1 MTRTQYKL
9 HQRCI
14 RDNGLRYTLANVS
27 ASERHTLA
35 KLNLLASR
43 DDMLE
48 WRQRWIKQSDG
59 TTRANVIRLTSSL
72 L

>member
-27 ASERHTLA
+27 VGDSLTLA
-35 KLNLLASR
+35 KLQLLANME
-43 DDMLE
+43 DMLE
-48 WRQRWIKQSDG
+48 WRQRWINQRE
-59 TTRANVIRLTSSL
+59 TTRANVIRLTSPL

>member
-27 ASERHTLA
+27 VNDSIALTKLYILA
-35 KLNLLASR
+35 NR
-43 DDMLE
+43 EDMLA
-48 WRQRWIKQSDG
+48 WRQRWINQRE
-59 TTRANVIRLTSSL
+59 TTRANVIRLTSPL

>member
-14 RDNGLRYTLANVS
+14 RNNGLRYTLANVS
-27 ASERHTLA
+27 VGDSYTLA
-35 KLNLLASR
+35 KLDLLAHMQ
-43 DDMLE
+43 DMLE
-48 WRQRWIKQSDG
+48 WRVRWINNPD
-59 TTRANVIRLTSSL
+59 TTRANIIKLTSPL

>member
-27 ASERHTLA
+27 VGDSYTLA
-35 KLNLLASR
+35 KLDLLANMQ
-43 DDMLE
+43 DMLE
-48 WRQRWIKQSDG
+48 WRVRWINNPD
-59 TTRANVIRLTSSL
+59 TTRANIIKLTSPL

>member
-27 ASERHTLA
+27 IGDSLTLA
-35 KLNLLASR
+35 KLDLLANME
-43 DDMLE
+43 DMLD
-48 WRQRWIKQSDG
+48 WRQRWINNPD
-59 TTRANVIRLTSSL
+59 TTRANIIKLTSPL

>member
-14 RDNGLRYTLANVS
+14 RDNGLRYTLAHVS
-27 ASERHTLA
+27 VGDSLTLA
-35 KLNLLASR
+35 KLQLLANME
-43 DDMLE
+43 DMLE
-48 WRQRWIKQSDG
+48 WRQRWINQRE
-59 TTRANVIRLTSSL
+59 TTRANVIRLTSPL

>member
-27 ASERHTLA
+27 VGDSLTLA
-35 KLNLLASR
+35 KLQLLANME
-43 DDMLE
+43 DMLE
-48 WRQRWIKQSDG
+48 WRVRWINNPD
-59 TTRANVIRLTSSL
+59 TTRANVIRLTSPL

>member
-14 RDNGLRYTLANVS
+14 RDNGLRYTLAHVS
-27 ASERHTLA
+27 VGDSLTLA
-35 KLNLLASR
+35 KLHLLANME
-43 DDMLE
+43 DMLE
-48 WRQRWIKQSDG
+48 WRVRWINQRE
-59 TTRANVIRLTSSL
+59 TTRANVIRLTSPL

>member
-27 ASERHTLA
+27 VGDSYTLA
-35 KLNLLASR
+35 KLHLLANME
-43 DDMLE
+43 DMLE
-48 WRQRWIKQSDG
+48 WRQRWINQRE
-59 TTRANVIRLTSSL
+59 TTRANVIRLTSPL

>member
-27 ASERHTLA
+27 VGDSYTLA
-35 KLNLLASR
+35 KLDLLANM

-48 WRQRWIKQSDG
+48 WRQRWVKKSDG
-59 TTRANVIRLTSSL
+59 TTRANVIRLTSPL

>member
-14 RDNGLRYTLANVS
+14 RDNGLRYTLEHVS
-27 ASERHTLA
+27 ARDRRTLA
-35 KLNLLASR
+35 SLELLASR
-43 DDMLE
+43 EDMLAL
-48 WRQRWIKQSDG
+48 RQHWIKKNDG
-59 TTRANVIRLTSSL
+59 TTRANIIKLTSPL

>member
-27 ASERHTLA
+27 VGDSYTLA
-35 KLNLLASR
+35 KLHLLANM
-43 DDMLE
+43 DDMLA
-48 WRQRWIKQSDG
+48 WRVRWINQSD
-59 TTRANVIRLTSSL
+59 TTRANVIRLTSPL

>member
-14 RDNGLRYTLANVS
+14 RDNGLRYTLEHVS
-27 ASERHTLA
+27 VGDSYTLA
-35 KLNLLASR
+35 KLHLLANM
-43 DDMLE
+43 DDMLA
-48 WRQRWIKQSDG
+48 WRVRWINQSD
-59 TTRANVIRLTSSL
+59 TTRANVIRLTSPL